1 VSPPSNK
8 DKYIAQAQKLVEKGQ
23 FDKAIREYLK
33 AVAEDDTDI
42 RIWIRIGDLYVKQG
56 QKNEAT
62 ENYKKVAQLYQQQGE
77 TDKAAAVYRQIQAIA
92 PQLADA
98 YIALG
103 QILRDQGRAAQAIQ
117 QYEQAAELLAR
128 QGKGRDALL
137 AEQAIVDLSPESVA
151 RRIRLAELYSR
162 QNLYA
167 DAARE
172 FAAAAMH
179 LRKAGRKEEFIKVS
193 ERLLFHTPDNVEIL
207 KELARCHLEQGDGL
221 RALTRLQAGFNLN
234 GRDAETLDMLAQA
247 FVVLGKPDKAIAVLK
262 ELAHIYTQRGSSP
275 LAVYQRI
282 LQLSPD
288 DAEARAGLTQAAGLQ
303 HSESH
308 SGSLRAMI
316 LSSPQAGGLSPS
328 GGTPL
333 SPSMM
338 SNRLVT
344 PASGTAA
351 SAQLTPAAGTVMAH
365 VGQAPGQVEDE
376 AANIIAETESFL
388 RFGLSKRAQDHLQS
402 ALSRKPDLKL
412 VRERLIKLHESQ
424 REYKSAITE
433 LRVLLSQCT
442 DVQEEVRY
450 LREILRLDDR
460 DQAAKRR
467 LTVIT
472 GTHRIDLSMVDEPD
486 EPEISLGDEEDAARR
501 GWTAADRDTSEVP
514 LADYREISESKRSQ
528 PERADGWAANDAAST
543 AEVPVVDFKHYVD
556 KSKPDAQLDPSRS
569 GEVRK
574 VNIPRRRGEQSVP
587 DSAVP
592 VEMGAQPTRPN
603 PVEVEAVAEQMA
615 LTSGTL
621 KEELAEVDFFLQQR
635 SFDDAQ
641 RLLGKLLTRYPHSK
655 SVQARQARLQ
665 EQQAVGSIS
674 DEVVIDVDM
683 DDVREEVILSPSQQ
697 SLAPAL
703 GSGLT
708 PAGSQISSLAGGAA
722 NAVRSPSP
730 PPTAEVRRTI
740 PPPVADVRRTI
751 PPPVADIRRT
761 IPPPVADVRRTIPP
775 PVADVRRTIP
785 PPVADIRRTI
795 PPPTGELRRT
805 LPPEFAS
812 QTSPPSATSVRASQR
827 SLPPPPPRPSRIMK
841 AIQLPPEG
849 ASDGVPKPVS
859 PSESSGAFRLAV
871 SLRNRGQYEQAIAE
885 FEKCLS
891 DDRRAARATLMIG
904 LCHRDQNRVRDAV
917 EAFKLGIHMPGV
929 GDGDLAELNYQLGR
943 SYELLSD
950 PREAIH
956 FYQAAMK
963 RDGRFRDAA
972 DRIAVLQRNPPAK

>member
-1 VSPPSNK
+1 MSPPSNK

-56 QKNEAT
+56 QKHEAT
-62 ENYKKVAQLYQQQGE
+62 ENYKKVAQLYQRQGE
-77 TDKAAAVYRQIQAIA
+77 TEKAAAVYRQIQAIA
-92 PQLADA
+92 PQLADS

-103 QILRDQGRAAQAIQ
+103 QILREQGRTAQAIQ
-117 QYEQAAELLAR
+117 QYEQAADLLGR

-151 RRIRLAELYSR
+151 RRIRVAELYSR
-162 QNLYA
+162 QNMYA
-167 DAARE
+167 DASRE

-179 LRKAGRKEEFIKVS
+179 LRKAGRNEEFVKVA
-193 ERLLFHTPDNVEIL
+193 ERLLFHAPDTPEII

-234 GRDAETLDMLAQA
+234 SRDAEILDLLAQA
-247 FVVLGKPDKAIAVLK
+247 FVVLGKPDKAISVLK
-262 ELAHIYTQRGSSP
+262 ELAHIYTQRGASTF
-275 LAVYQRI
+275 AVYQRI
-282 LQLSPD
+282 LQLAPD
-288 DAEARAGLTQAAGLQ
+288 DAEARVGLSQAAGLK
-303 HSESH
+303 HTESQT
-308 SGSLRAMI
+308 GSLRAMI
-316 LSSPQAGGLSPS
+316 LSSPPPGGFSPS

-344 PASGTAA
+344 PASGTAV
-351 SAQLTPAAGTVMAH
+351 SAQFTPAAGTAMAH
-365 VGQAPGQVEDE
+365 VGQAPSQVEDE

-388 RFGLSKRAQDHLQS
+388 RFGLSKRALDHLQS
-402 ALSRKPDLKL
+402 ALGRKPELKL
-412 VRERLIKLHESQ
+412 VRERLVKLYESQ
-424 REYKSAITE
+424 REYKSAIAE
-433 LRVLLSQCT
+433 LRVLLSQCS

-460 DQAAKRR
+460 DQAAQRR

-472 GTHRIDLSMVDEPD
+472 GTHRIDLSTIDEPD

-514 LADYREISESKRSQ
+514 LADYREIGESKRSQ
-528 PERADGWAANDAAST
+528 PERVEEWAANDAAST
-543 AEVPVVDFKHYVD
+543 SEVPVAEFKQYVD
-556 KSKPDAQLDPSRS
+556 KSKPDASLDPSRS

-574 VNIPRRRGEQSVP
+574 VSRGKAAPSVP

-592 VEMGAQPTRPN
+592 VEMGVQPTRPN

-641 RLLGKLLTRYPHSK
+641 RQINKLLSRYPHSK
-655 SVQARQARLQ
+655 SVQARQTRLHDLQ
-665 EQQAVGSIS
+665 SQGSIS

-697 SLAPAL
+697 SLPQEFA
-703 GSGLT
+703 
-708 PAGSQISSLAGGAA
+708 SSLSSASSQA
-722 NAVRSPSP
+722 SSP
-730 PPTAEVRRTI
+730 PPSAVSEVRRTMPPSVGDVRRTMPPPTSELRRTMPPPTGELRRTI
-740 PPPVADVRRTI
+740 PPPTGEL
-751 PPPVADIRRT
+751 
-761 IPPPVADVRRTIPP
+761 
-775 PVADVRRTIP
+775 
-785 PPVADIRRTI
+785 RRTI

-805 LPPEFAS
+805 LPPEFSS
-812 QTSPPSATSVRASQR
+812 QTSPASTGSMRASQR

-841 AIQLPPEG
+841 AIQLPSPDLL
-849 ASDGVPKPVS
+849 SDGVPKTVS
-859 PSESSGAFRLAV
+859 ASESSGAFRLAV

-885 FEKCLS
+885 FEKCLG
-891 DDRRAARATLMIG
+891 DERRAARATLMIG

-943 SYELLSD
+943 SFELLND
-950 PREAIH
+950 AREAIH

-972 DRIAVLQRNPPAK
+972 DRIAVLQKNLSGK

>member
-1 VSPPSNK
+1 MSSPSNK

-62 ENYKKVAQLYQQQGE
+62 ENYKKVAQLYLLQGE
-77 TDKAAAVYRQIQAIA
+77 VEKASAVYRQIQAIS
-92 PQLADA
+92 PQYADA

-103 QILRDQGRAAQAIQ
+103 QILRDQGRTAQAVQ
-117 QYEQAAELLAR
+117 QYEQAADLLGR
-128 QGKGRDALL
+128 QGKARDALL
-137 AEQAIVDLSPESVA
+137 AEQAIVDLSPDSVA

-162 QNLYA
+162 QNMFV
-167 DAARE
+167 DASRE
-172 FAAAAMH
+172 FSAAAMH
-179 LRKAGRKEEFIKVS
+179 LRKAGRNDEFVRVA
-193 ERLLFHTPDNVEIL
+193 ERLLFHAPDNVEII
-207 KELARCHLEQGDGL
+207 KELARCHLEQGDGQ
-221 RALTRLQAGFNLN
+221 RALTRLQAGFNIN

-262 ELAHIYTQRGSSP
+262 ELARIYTGRGTSTF
-275 LAVYQRI
+275 AVYQRI
-282 LQLSPD
+282 LQLAPD
-288 DAEARAGLTQAAGLQ
+288 DAEARAGLSQAAGVK
-303 HSESH
+303 HSDSQT
-308 SGSLRAMI
+308 GSLRAMI
-316 LSSPQAGGLSPS
+316 LSSPPAGGLSPS

-338 SNRLVT
+338 SNRLLT
-344 PASGTAA
+344 PANGTAV
-351 SAQLTPAAGTVMAH
+351 STQFTPAAGTAMAN
-365 VGQAPGQVEDE
+365 VGQEPGQVPGQVEDE

-388 RFGLSKRAQDHLQS
+388 RFGLSKRAQDHLQE
-402 ALSRKPDLKL
+402 ALGRNPSLKP
-412 VRERLIKLHESQ
+412 VRERLVKLYEST
-424 REYKSAITE
+424 REYKSAIAE

-450 LREILRLDDR
+450 LREILRMDDR
-460 DQAAKRR
+460 DQAAQRR

-472 GTHRIDLSMVDEPD
+472 GTHRIDLSSVDEPD
-486 EPEISLGDEEDAARR
+486 DVEISLGDDADAARR

-514 LADYREISESKRSQ
+514 LADYREISESKRSH
-528 PERADGWAANDAAST
+528 PEPGDAWAANDAAST
-543 AEVPVVDFKHYVD
+543 SEVPVADFKKYVD
-556 KSKPDAQLDPSRS
+556 RSKPDANIDPSRS

-574 VNIPRRRGEQSVP
+574 VSVSRNKNAASMP

-592 VEMGAQPTRPN
+592 VEMGTQPTRPN

-621 KEELAEVDFFLQQR
+621 KDELAEVDFCLQK
-635 SFDDAQ
+635 SLLDDA
-641 RLLGKLLTRYPHSK
+641 RKLLGKLLVRYPHSK
-655 SVQARQARLQ
+655 SVQARQVRLQ
-665 EQQAVGSIS
+665 ELEAQGSAS

-683 DDVREEVILSPSQQ
+683 EDVREEVILSPSQR
-697 SLAPAL
+697 SLPPEFASTHSPAV
-703 GSGLT
+703 
-708 PAGSQISSLAGGAA
+708 SQISSPQPSAISAA
-722 NAVRSPSP
+722 Q
-730 PPTAEVRRTI
+730 RTP
-740 PPPVADVRRTI
+740 PPPVSDVRRTI
-751 PPPVADIRRT
+751 PPPT
-761 IPPPVADVRRTIPP
+761 ADV
-775 PVADVRRTIP
+775 
-785 PPVADIRRTI
+785 RRTI

-805 LPPEFAS
+805 IPPPTGELRRTIPPTTGEMRGTLPPEFAS
-812 QTSPPSATSVRASQR
+812 QSSSPSATSVRASQR

-841 AIQLPPEG
+841 VIQLPSPD
-849 ASDGVPKPVS
+849 APSDGVPKTVS

-885 FEKCLS
+885 FEKCLG
-891 DDRRAARATLMIG
+891 DERRAARATLMIG

-943 SYELLSD
+943 SYELLND
-950 PREAIH
+950 AREAIH
-956 FYQAAMK
+956 FYQAAMR

-972 DRIAVLQRNPPAK
+972 DRILVLQKNLAAK

>member
-1 VSPPSNK
+1 MSPPSNK

-33 AVAEDDTDI
+33 AVAEDDADI

-62 ENYKKVAQLYQQQGE
+62 ENYKKVAQLYQLQGE
-77 TDKAAAVYRQIQAIA
+77 TEKAAAVYRQIQAIA
-92 PQLADA
+92 PQYADA

-103 QILRDQGRAAQAIQ
+103 QILRDQGRTAQAIQ
-117 QYEQAAELLAR
+117 QYEQAADLLGR
-128 QGKGRDALL
+128 QGKSRDALL

-162 QNLYA
+162 QNMYV
-167 DAARE
+167 DASRE

-179 LRKAGRKEEFIKVS
+179 LRKAGRNDEFVKVA
-193 ERLLFHTPDNVEIL
+193 ERLLFHTPDNAEII

-221 RALTRLQAGFNLN
+221 RALTRLQSGFNLN
-234 GRDAETLDMLAQA
+234 SRDAETLDMLAQA
-247 FVVLGKPDKAIAVLK
+247 FVVLGKPDKAISVLK
-262 ELAHIYTQRGSSP
+262 ELAHIYTQRGSSTF
-275 LAVYQRI
+275 AVYQRI
-282 LQLSPD
+282 LQLAPE
-288 DAEARAGLTQAAGLQ
+288 DAEARAGLTQAAGLK
-303 HSESH
+303 HTESH

-316 LSSPQAGGLSPS
+316 LSSPVSGGLSPS

-344 PASGTAA
+344 PASGTAV
-351 SAQLTPAAGTVMAH
+351 SAQFTPAAGTAMAN

-388 RFGLSKRAQDHLQS
+388 RFGLSKRAQDHLQG
-402 ALSRKPDLKL
+402 ALSRKPELKP
-412 VRERLIKLHESQ
+412 VRERLVKLYESL
-424 REYKSAITE
+424 REYKSAIAE
-433 LRVLLSQCT
+433 LRVLLGQCS

-460 DQAAKRR
+460 DQAAQRR

-486 EPEISLGDEEDAARR
+486 EPEISLGEGEDDAARR

-514 LADYREISESKRSQ
+514 LADYREINESKRSQ
-528 PERADGWAANDAAST
+528 PERTDGWAENDAAST
-543 AEVPVVDFKHYVD
+543 SEVPVADFKQYVD
-556 KSKPDAQLDPSRS
+556 KSKPDALLDPSRS

-574 VNIPRRRGEQSVP
+574 VNVPRARGEKSVP

-603 PVEVEAVAEQMA
+603 PVEIEAAAEQIA

-621 KEELAEVDFFLQQR
+621 KDELAEVDFFLQQR
-635 SFDDAQ
+635 SFEDAQ
-641 RLLGKLLTRYPHSK
+641 RQLSKLLTRYPHSK
-655 SVQARQARLQ
+655 SVQARQTRLHELQ
-665 EQQAVGSIS
+665 SQGSIS

-697 SLAPAL
+697 SMPPEFASSLSPASGPVTTAPSTASAVRGPAAPA
-703 GSGLT
+703 G
-708 PAGSQISSLAGGAA
+708 
-722 NAVRSPSP
+722 
-730 PPTAEVRRTI
+730 
-740 PPPVADVRRTI
+740 DVRRTI
-751 PPPVADIRRT
+751 PPPTADIRRTIPPPTADIRRT
-761 IPPPVADVRRTIPP
+761 IPPPVADVRRTMPP
-775 PVADVRRTIP
+775 PLGDVRRTIP
-785 PPVADIRRTI
+785 PPLGDVRRTTT
-795 PPPTGELRRT
+795 PPTGELRRT

-841 AIQLPPEG
+841 AIQLPAEG
-849 ASDGVPKPVS
+849 ESDGVPKPVS

-885 FEKCLS
+885 FEKCLG
-891 DDRRAARATLMIG
+891 DERRAARATLMIG

-943 SYELLSD
+943 SYELLND
-950 PREAIH
+950 AREAVY

-972 DRIAVLQRNPPAK
+972 DRIAVLQKSPPAR